1 MYFHFSAMGDKC
13 TRCDYSNTK
22 RFLIIIFIWII
33 SIFIVRLFNDYP
45 TIQFSYHDSN
55 KLMDHKFEYN
65 ESNVTVAIVSFPGT
79 KYNVKESKEISVN
92 FISDEVV
99 FDRNLFPSMSKF
111 NAIFDYGLRNKSIEK
126 EYTFENYREDIS
138 LSLDFYFLLK
148 LVKLDEYDFVFI
160 PPIGMKFN
168 EEILNELY
176 EQIIYVKNNFKNY
189 CYVNTLYT
197 QHKNNEMV
205 KNNNFTTLK
214 SVYPQTLFSSFSGI
228 LIEPQQMRRMEYFGR
243 VFFHID
249 RFDRN
254 LQIFCDIGDLPIIL
268 VPNKSRKLPIVF

>member
-1 MYFHFSAMGDKC
+1 MNLNIKS
-13 TRCDYSNTK
+13 SNIYLIV
-22 RFLIIIFIWII
+22 FLFLII
-33 SIFIVRLFNDYP
+33 SIFIISVFNDYP
-45 TIQFSYHDSN
+45 NIQFNYHESN
-55 KLMDHKFEYN
+55 KLTDNKLKYN
-65 ESNVTVAIVSFPGT
+65 ESNVTVAIISFPGT
-79 KYNVKESKEISVN
+79 KYNIKESKKISVS
-92 FISDEVV
+92 FISDEVI

-111 NAIFDYGLRNKSIEK
+111 NVIFDYGLRNKTTEK
-126 EYTFENYREDIS
+126 QYIFENYREDIS

-148 LVKLDEYDFVFI
+148 LAKLDEYDFVFI

-176 EQIIYVKNNFKNY
+176 EEIIYVKHNFKKY

-205 KNNNFTTLK
+205 ENNHFTELK
-214 SVYPQTLFSSFSGI
+214 SLYPQTIFSSFGGI
-228 LIEPQQMRRMEYFGR
+228 LIKPQQMRRMEYFGR